1 MSPLSS
7 RLSQFEPA
15 LLTEMEQSAVL
26 KTVPIDTVIME
37 PGEPVLFVPI
47 VLSGSV
53 RIVRPDVGERA
64 GANLG
69 EILLYYLNAD
79 DACAMSFNSL
89 LAGRVSQ
96 IRAITEE
103 KTQLLLVPTDLVN
116 DWMNR
121 FASWRTFVLSTY
133 QKRFD
138 NLLDTFDLVAFQQM
152 DQRLLTYLDQRAVI
166 TGSHTLYMT
175 HEDIARDLNTSREVV
190 SRLLKQLERLNR
202 VTLARHKI
210 KLNQVTV

>member
-1 MSPLSS
+1 M
-7 RLSQFEPA
+7 QFEPA
-15 LLTEMEQSAVL
+15 LLAEMEQVVIL
-26 KTVPIDTVIME
+26 KTVPSDAVLIE
-37 PGEPVLFVPI
+37 PGEPVAFLPV
-47 VLSGSV
+47 VLSGSI
-53 RIVRPDVGERA
+53 RIVRPQTGQLDTD
-64 GANLG
+64 LG
-69 EILLYYLNAD
+69 EMLLYYLNAD

-89 LAGRVSQ
+89 LASRVSQ
-96 IRAITEE
+96 IRAIAEE
-103 KTQLLLVPTDLVN
+103 KTQLLLIPAELTV

-121 FASWRTFVLSTY
+121 FASWRTFVLTTY

-138 NLLDTFDLVAFQQM
+138 NLLDSFDQVAFQQM
-152 DQRLLTYLDQRAVI
+152 DQRLLTYLDQRATI

-210 KLNQVTV
+210 KLHPVL